1 MSLAIGNLALRN
13 PVLLA
18 PMAGITDLPFRRQVA
33 RFGQGADGAGANAP
47 GLMVSEMIA
56 SREAA
61 QGDARARAK
70 AEIDGALGA
79 TSVQLA
85 ARDPQWIAEAARYA
99 EGQGAPVIDINM
111 GCPARKVTGGQSG
124 SALMREPDHALRLIE
139 ATVAAVDVPVTV
151 KMRLGWDHDGLNA
164 PAIAARAEAAG
175 VAMIVVH
182 GRTRCQFYEGHADWA
197 AVRATVE
204 AVSIPV
210 VVNGDVVDGE
220 SAAEALRLSGAA
232 GVMVGRAARGRPWL
246 PAQIAAHLAGRPIPQ
261 TPPLAEQAG
270 SLADHYR
277 DMLAFY
283 GRDVGL
289 RSARK
294 HLDWRLS
301 GLAGGAALRDALV
314 RESDP
319 ERVLERLA
327 RLPELLGPAPDPAAA
342 RHAA

>member
-1 MSLAIGNLALRN
+1 MSFAIGNLALQN

-33 RFGQGADGAGANAP
+33 RFGQGADGTGENAP

-85 ARDPQWIAEAARYA
+85 ARDPEWIAEAARYA

-139 ATVAAVDVPVTV
+139 ATVAAVSVPVTV
-151 KMRLGWDHDGLNA
+151 KMRLGWDEGMLNA
-164 PAIAARAEAAG
+164 PQLTSE
-175 VAMIVVH
+175 
-182 GRTRCQFYEGHADWA
+182 F
-197 AVRATVE
+197 
-204 AVSIPV
+204 
-210 VVNGDVVDGE
+210 
-220 SAAEALRLSGAA
+220 
-232 GVMVGRAARGRPWL
+232 L
-246 PAQIAAHLAGRPIPQ
+246 PTGLLPQIAADLAGRPAPAV
-261 TPPLAEQAG
+261 PGLAEQAE

-289 RSARK
+289 RCARK

-301 GLAGGAALRDALV
+301 DLPGGVALRDALV
-314 RESDP
+314 RETEP
-319 ERVLERLA
+319 ERVLDRLA
-327 RLPELLGPAPDPAAA
+327 RLPELADDPAAA
-342 RHAA
+342 RPLPARRAA